1 MATVSQDE
9 DGHMSIP
16 TTPPDGDRQFIN
28 RTVEAAIRIGVLA
41 VLAVWSF
48 DIARP
53 FLVPIV
59 WGVIIAVATYPAY
72 RRLEAHV
79 GGRRILAAVLFTI
92 LMIAVVVA
100 PSAVL
105 GESMASGARDA
116 AAAFQAGTL
125 EIPPPP
131 ERVKSWPFVGESL
144 YSFWQLASE
153 NIVQAVRELS
163 PYIKTA
169 GKWLLGAAAGA
180 GIAALQFLLAIL
192 IAGVMLAHA
201 EGGGRAARAIA
212 QRLSPERGL
221 GYAEV
226 AEQTVRSVALG
237 ILGVALLQGLLAGIG
252 FLVAGVPAAG
262 LLTLICIVLGVIQ
275 LGVAIV
281 LIPVVIYLFST
292 AETFTA
298 VAFLVYAILI
308 SPVDNILKPLLLGR
322 GVKVPM
328 LVVFIGAIGGFINSG
343 IIGLFIGAVILTLGY
358 GLFLTWLDSGEPNAA
373 SAPK

>member
-1 MATVSQDE
+1 
-9 DGHMSIP
+9 MSSVP
-16 TTPPDGDRQFIN
+16 GPHDNDHQFIN

-41 VLAVWSF
+41 ALAVWSF

-72 RRLEAHV
+72 RGLEARMH
-79 GGRRILAAVLFTI
+79 GHRILAAVLFTT
-92 LMIAVVVA
+92 LMIVVVVV
-100 PSAVL
+100 PSVVL
-105 GESMASGARDA
+105 GESMASGVRQA

-125 EIPPPP
+125 EVPPPP
-131 ERVKSWPFVGESL
+131 EGVKSWPFVGETL

-153 NIVQAVRELS
+153 NIVQAARELS
-163 PYIKTA
+163 PWIKTV

-180 GIAALQFLLAIL
+180 GIATLQFLLAIL
-192 IAGVMLAHA
+192 IAGAFLAHA
-201 EGGGRAARAIA
+201 EGGGRATRAIA
-212 QRLSPERGL
+212 RRLSPERGL

-252 FLVAGVPAAG
+252 FLVAGVPGAG

-275 LGVAIV
+275 LGIVIV

-308 SPVDNILKPLLLGR
+308 APVDNILKPILLGR

-328 LVVFIGAIGGFINSG
+328 VVVFIGAIGGFINSG
-343 IIGLFIGAVILTLGY
+343 IIGLFIGAVIFTLGY
-358 GLFLTWLDSGEPNAA
+358 GLFLAWLGPAEEKAAPEPR
-373 SAPK
+373 

>member
-1 MATVSQDE
+1 
-9 DGHMSIP
+9 MSVPP
-16 TTPPDGDRQFIN
+16 TPSEGDRQFIN

-41 VLAVWSF
+41 ALAVWCF

-53 FLVPIV
+53 FLVPLV

-72 RRLEAHV
+72 RGLEARL
-79 GGRRILAAVLFTI
+79 GERRILAAVLFTI
-92 LMIAVVVA
+92 LMIVVVA
-100 PSAVL
+100 VPSAML
-105 GESMASGARDA
+105 GDSMASGAREA
-116 AAAFQAGTL
+116 ARAFQAGSL

-153 NIVQAVRELS
+153 NIVEAARELS
-163 PYIKTA
+163 PWLKTS

-180 GIAALQFLLAIL
+180 GIAALQFLLAII
-192 IAGVMLAHA
+192 IAGALLAHA
-201 EGGGRAARAIA
+201 EGGGRAMRTIA
-212 QRLSPERGL
+212 QRLAPERGL
-221 GYAEV
+221 SYSEV

-252 FLVAGVPAAG
+252 FLVAGVPGAG
-262 LLTLICIVLGVIQ
+262 LLTLVCIVLGVIQ
-275 LGVAIV
+275 VGVAIV

-298 VAFLVYAILI
+298 VAFLVYAILVA
-308 SPVDNILKPLLLGR
+308 PLDNILKPILLGR

-328 LVVFIGAIGGFINSG
+328 VVVFIGAIGGFINAG
-343 IIGLFIGAVILTLGY
+343 IVGLFIGAVVFTLGY
-358 GLFLTWLDSGEPNAA
+358 GLFLAWLNPEPQPAA
-373 SAPK
+373 PESK